1 MMEGITLENT
11 GEVHIMDVYYTLG
24 RIDQVV
30 GRAIRQCKH
39 YKVTSEKNQF
49 PEVKIYKYYHIST
62 NKDTT
67 DEIIEKYANM
77 KQYLL
82 KQIID
87 CAIESS
93 IEYVD

>member
-1 MMEGITLENT
+1 HKDISFNK
-11 GEVHIMDVYYTLG
+11 
-24 RIDQVV
+24 R
-30 GRAIRQCKH
+30 
-39 YKVTSEKNQF
+39 
-49 PEVKIYKYYHIST
+49 EVKVYKYYHIST
-62 NKDTT
+62 NKDTN

-93 IEYVD
+93 IEYVE